1 METIDAP
8 SETETDDLNSTEISD
23 EDDCEGEIETDDLI
37 FTEISDKDD
46 DYNLL
51 LWQAFAGPPPSLP
64 KKGDLVVYFPQGHLE
79 YSAPASVSKA
89 PPTFDLKPEIICRV
103 ADVRYL
109 VSKKTDKVY
118 TKMTLLPLPE
128 MVGENFKGKE
138 LQDLVVD
145 NKRDGEGSTANSTPP
160 LFYKK
165 LRASDQSKKK
175 IVIRAKDAENV
186 FPFLAHLDY
195 KKQINYS
202 VIAKDVHGVAWKFN
216 FVDGKSR
223 RHYLTVGWKY
233 FVRQKNL
240 VPGDTVIFI
249 RDENN
254 KLRLGIKRSI
264 QAVNDV
270 PGSIIQKHNTYLDVL
285 SPVADAISNKST
297 FDVFYSPRARHSE
310 FVICYQKYMKSIRKP
325 VCIGEK
331 IQMQYEMDDS
341 SGKRCSGV
349 VIGACDLDPNRWP
362 NSKWRCLLVR
372 WEEYIGSNCEE
383 MVSPWEIDCS
393 LSLPSMLH
401 SSPRLKRPRTSLQDN
416 LPAYSTT
423 AGLEFPESSIT
434 SEGEGTASLINAID
448 LNRPFDLE
456 PQAPVP
462 KNFLALA
469 LFPDEDKI
477 LGIRTGETLESLEI
491 DNLSSLAS
499 FLRSELAATTVK
511 QLKINKCPDLEVLL
525 HRMAYTS
532 LEYLEFSSCLFFS
545 NSKQDYFPTTLKR
558 LKICDCTNAELILKV
573 LMDQKGL
580 ALESLEV
587 DGCSSLFSLPINQ
600 LPATLRHLRIVNC
613 MNLKS
618 LGESS
623 KIRNCD
629 SVVGPEGE
637 SSLENMTSSHTL
649 ELRELEIWDCLELE
663 FLPEDMHN
671 FTDLNLLSISNCPSL
686 ESFPEGG
693 LPNTSLTSLLISEC
707 ENLMSLPH
715 QIHKATSLQ
724 DLSVSGCPS
733 LMSFPHGGLPPN
745 LISLGIID
753 CENLIPLSQWEL
765 HKLKHLNKY
774 TILGGLPVLEE

>member
-1 METIDAP
+1 MDTIDAP

-46 DYNLL
+46 GAISQFILDCVNHIHSCSNLKYHHMLMLCYVRACPSSDYNLL

-79 YSAPASVSKA
+79 YSAPAPTPASVSKA
-89 PPTFDLKPEIICRV
+89 PPTFYLKPEIICRV

-138 LQDLVVD
+138 IQDLVVD

-216 FVDGKSR
+216 FVEGKSR
-223 RHYLTVGWKY
+223 RHYLTGGWKY

-372 WEEYIGSNCEE
+372 WEEYIGTNCEE

-423 AGLEFPESSIT
+423 GLEFPESSMT

-448 LNRPFDLE
+448 LSRPFDLE

-545 NSKQDYFPTTLKR
+545 NSKRDYFPTTLKR

-613 MNLKS
+613 
-618 LGESS
+618 
-623 KIRNCD
+623 
-629 SVVGPEGE
+629 
-637 SSLENMTSSHTL
+637 
-649 ELRELEIWDCLELE
+649 
-663 FLPEDMHN
+663 
-671 FTDLNLLSISNCPSL
+671 
-686 ESFPEGG
+686 
-693 LPNTSLTSLLISEC
+693 
-707 ENLMSLPH
+707 
-715 QIHKATSLQ
+715 
-724 DLSVSGCPS
+724 
-733 LMSFPHGGLPPN
+733 
-745 LISLGIID
+745 IID

>member
-1 METIDAP
+1 M
-8 SETETDDLNSTEISD
+8 
-23 EDDCEGEIETDDLI
+23 
-37 FTEISDKDD
+37 
-46 DYNLL
+46 
-51 LWQAFAGPPPSLP
+51 
-64 KKGDLVVYFPQGHLE
+64 
-79 YSAPASVSKA
+79 
-89 PPTFDLKPEIICRV
+89 
-103 ADVRYL
+103 
-109 VSKKTDKVY
+109 
-118 TKMTLLPLPE
+118 
-128 MVGENFKGKE
+128 
-138 LQDLVVD
+138 
-145 NKRDGEGSTANSTPP
+145 
-160 LFYKK
+160 
-165 LRASDQSKKK
+165 
-175 IVIRAKDAENV
+175 
-186 FPFLAHLDY
+186 
-195 KKQINYS
+195 
-202 VIAKDVHGVAWKFN
+202 
-216 FVDGKSR
+216 
-223 RHYLTVGWKY
+223 
-233 FVRQKNL
+233 
-240 VPGDTVIFI
+240 
-249 RDENN
+249 
-254 KLRLGIKRSI
+254 
-264 QAVNDV
+264 
-270 PGSIIQKHNTYLDVL
+270 
-285 SPVADAISNKST
+285 
-297 FDVFYSPRARHSE
+297 
-310 FVICYQKYMKSIRKP
+310 
-325 VCIGEK
+325 
-331 IQMQYEMDDS
+331 
-341 SGKRCSGV
+341 
-349 VIGACDLDPNRWP
+349 
-362 NSKWRCLLVR
+362 R

-545 NSKQDYFPTTLKR
+545 NSKRDYFPTTLKR